1 MAKKQSKSEKIRIL
15 LSKGVAPS
23 EIVKRLK
30 VSNQLVYIVRSNA
43 NKKAKGVARVAIKKS
58 KQSGTK
64 TEVLV
69 LGRKLLNLIERL
81 A

>member
-1 MAKKQSKSEKIRIL
+1 MAKKQSKSEKIRVL
-15 LSKGVAPS
+15 FSKGATPG

-30 VSNQLVYIVRSNA
+30 VSSQLVYIVRANM
-43 NKKAKGVARVAIKKS
+43 NKKAKSISRVAIKKP
-58 KQSGTK
+58 KKSGTK